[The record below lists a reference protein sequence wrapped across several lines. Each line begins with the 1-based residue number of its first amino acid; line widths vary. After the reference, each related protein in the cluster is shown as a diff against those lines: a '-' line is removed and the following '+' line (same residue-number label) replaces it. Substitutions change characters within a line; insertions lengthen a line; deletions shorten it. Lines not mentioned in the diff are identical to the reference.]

1 MSLRSFIIS
10 APYLAIIACSANSP
24 DTIKLEKSISE
35 VTSCPQEQ
43 IITNV
48 AQYADTAPS
57 ASNDYNNWHKENGL
71 RADVITLESGLQ
83 FKVVKEGIS
92 NGVSPIG
99 PQVISANYHGY
110 FPDGNVFDSS
120 YERGQPLEYNAN
132 AFIKGWNEALSL
144 MKPCSAWIL
153 YVPGNLAYG
162 PAGRPG
168 IPENATL
175 IFNMQLLEVK

>member
-57 ASNDYNNWHKENGL
+57 ASNDYNKLAQRKW
-71 RADVITLESGLQ
+71 T
-83 FKVVKEGIS
+83 
-92 NGVSPIG
+92 
-99 PQVISANYHGY
+99 
-110 FPDGNVFDSS
+110 
-120 YERGQPLEYNAN
+120 
-132 AFIKGWNEALSL
+132 KG
-144 MKPCSAWIL
+144 
-153 YVPGNLAYG
+153 
-162 PAGRPG
+162 
-168 IPENATL
+168 
-175 IFNMQLLEVK
+175 